1 VSAPLPEEPPQH
13 LPRVPELGHEAERLC
28 AGLAR
33 SGAMA
38 VLYVDTGALL
48 EVEHRHGAAAWRQV
62 QGRVVDRLQQLLAG
76 HMEPGDCMTQG
87 ELGRS
92 ELLVFLF
99 RPRSD
104 GEFLRGGLEVLVRDL
119 GRHLAPSGNRL
130 GYPFVREP
138 LELHVGSAVVLHD
151 PATRHEH
158 ALRRACERARE
169 EAELAARLAERR
181 TREALLD
188 LLLRD
193 RLAIAFE
200 PIVKLEGSQAIGWEA
215 LVRGP
220 RNSELATPRAL
231 FGAAEEADLTFELD
245 CRCRATAVEEAKRL
259 PPGSKLFLNC
269 LPSAIHDPA
278 FQGHALRETLQA
290 RGLQPSDVV
299 FEISEGES
307 ISNWEIFREVCDHYA
322 GLGFAIALD
331 DVGAGYGSLEAV
343 AELRP
348 DYVKVDLAFVRGID
362 ADPARQEVLIALH
375 GVARSIGAKLVAE
388 GIETPD
394 QLATLKRLGVPL
406 GQGFLFRDDPRL
418 RLADP
423 VDSGGDG

>member
-1 VSAPLPEEPPQH
+1 MSAPLSEEPPQL
-13 LPRVPELGHEAERLC
+13 LPRIPELGQEAESLC
-28 AGLAR
+28 AALAR

-38 VLYVDTGALL
+38 VLCIDTGALL
-48 EVEHRHGAAAWRQV
+48 EVERRQGASAWRQV
-62 QGRVVDRLQQLLAG
+62 QGRVVERLHQLLAG
-76 HMEPGDCMTQG
+76 HLAADDRMVQG

-92 ELLVFLF
+92 EILVFLF
-99 RPRSD
+99 RSRRD
-104 GEFLRGGLEVLVRDL
+104 GEFLRGGLEVLVRDV

-138 LELHVGSAVVLHD
+138 LVLHVGSAVVLHD
-151 PATRHEH
+151 PARRPEH

-169 EAELAARLAERR
+169 ETELAVRLAGRR

-193 RLAIAFE
+193 RLSIVFE
-200 PIVKLEGSQAIGWEA
+200 PIVALEDLHAVGWEA

-220 RNSELATPRAL
+220 VRSDLTTPRAL
-231 FGAAEEADLTFELD
+231 FAAAEEAELTFELD
-245 CRCRATAVEEAKRL
+245 CRCRAAALEEAKPI
-259 PPGSKLFLNC
+259 PPGTKLFLNC

-278 FQGHALRETLQA
+278 FQGHALRETLQS

-322 GLGFAIALD
+322 GLGFGIALD

-348 DYVKVDLAFVRGID
+348 AYVKVDLAFVRGID

-394 QLATLKRLGVPL
+394 QLATLRRLGVPL

-423 VDSGGDG
+423 VDSEGDA